1 MKKLFYILLF
11 ILSISESDAQSDSFF
26 KTYGGLGAN
35 SIDLTSDGGYIITGG
50 SSLFKTNAFGD
61 TLWTRHYYSIYGYH
75 FHCVKQTFEGGY
87 ILAGQVD
94 ETDTT
99 GELLSAVCVFRTDVN
114 GDTLWTY
121 TWNPATGDRAYSVK
135 QTRDSNFIVAGVLD
149 NSVNLGIRT
158 SFLLKLDQNGDTLW
172 SKTYEPYSFSKNV
185 IQTKNNGFLLCGQ
198 IGPIYNMTNIYL
210 IKTDGLGD
218 TIWTKKGGLG
228 FQYGRAEDVVQ
239 LMDSSYIITGSV
251 YHGSDQNVFVS
262 KIDKNGNQIWT
273 KEYGGSDDD
282 YAQAMD
288 IINNDELII
297 TGNTYSYASG
307 QFTNS
312 DVWLLRLDNNGDTL
326 WTRTYGDEEN
336 NQSVDIKNC
345 SDGSFIICG
354 NFPDSDE
361 SFLLKTDSLG
371 NAPNILTISKIG
383 KNNSVEINIYPN
395 PAVEKLTIELPLIKY
410 SKAKV
415 IVYDLWGRKIDAF
428 NTEIKNNS
436 AQFDVD
442 SLPFG
447 VYNLTVIIDDRY
459 SISKQF
465 LKL

>member
-1 MKKLFYILLF
+1 MKKLIYILLF
-11 ILSISESDAQSDSFF
+11 ILSISESDAQTDSFF
-26 KTYGGLGAN
+26 KTYGSLDAN

-61 TLWTRHYYSIYGYH
+61 TLWTRHYYNIYGYH
-75 FHCVKQTFEGGY
+75 FHSVKQTFDGGY
-87 ILAGQVD
+87 VLAGQVN
-94 ETDTT
+94 EPDTT
-99 GELLSAVCVFRTDVN
+99 GELLSSVCVFRTDSN

-121 TWNPATGDRAYSVK
+121 TWNPASGDRAYSVE

-149 NSVNLGIRT
+149 NSVNLGKRT

-172 SKTYEPYSFSKNV
+172 SKTYEPYSNTKSV
-185 IQTKNNGFLLCGQ
+185 IQALDNGFILCGQ
-198 IGPIYNMTNIYL
+198 KSYLIYL
-210 IKTDGLGD
+210 IKTDGSGD
-218 TIWTKKGGLG
+218 TIWTKMGGLG
-228 FQYGRAEDVVQ
+228 FQYGRAEDAVQ
-239 LMDSSYIITGSV
+239 LSDSSYIITGSV

-262 KIDKNGNQIWT
+262 KIDQNGNLMWT

-288 IINNDELII
+288 VVNNDELII

-326 WTRTYGDEEN
+326 WTRTYGNEEN
-336 NQSVDIKNC
+336 NQSADIKSC
-345 SDGSFIICG
+345 SDGGFIICG

-383 KNNSVEINIYPN
+383 NNNNVEINIYPN
-395 PAVEKLTIELPLIKY
+395 PAVENLTIELPSINY
-410 SKAKV
+410 SKVTV
-415 IVYDLWGRKIDAF
+415 IIYNLLGRKVVAF

-447 VYNLTVIIDDRY
+447 VYNLTVIIDDSY